1 MKKLIAIVALFG
13 VLSFGATQNL
23 MAQEVEATADA
34 EQVEA
39 VTEEAV
45 VADAVAADYEG
56 EVVEQPL
63 HQALKI
69 KFIEGGAGFMALVVI
84 SLILGLAL
92 ALERIIYL
100 NLSDIDTKKFF
111 AKFDEKMKNGGVE
124 AAKEFCRNTR
134 GPIASIYYQGLLHF
148 DQDYDVVESTI
159 AAYGSVQYKQLENG
173 MSWISLFISLAPSL
187 GFLGTVIGMV
197 QAFDD
202 IQKAGDMSPQIVA
215 GGIKVAL
222 ITTIGGLIVAMILQ
236 VFFNYCLSK
245 IEGITG
251 KMEDA
256 SVRFMDTLADY
267 KK

>member
-13 VLSFGATQNL
+13 VLSFGATQSL
-23 MAQEVEATADA
+23 MAQEVEATADV
-34 EQVEA
+34 EQV
-39 VTEEAV
+39 VEETAAPE
-45 VADAVAADYEG
+45 ADAVAADYEE

-63 HQALKI
+63 HQAIKI

-111 AKFDEKMKNGGVE
+111 AKFDEKMKAGDIEG
-124 AAKEFCRNTR
+124 AKTLCRNTR

-148 DQDYDVVESTI
+148 DQGYDVIEGTI
-159 AAYGSVQYKQLENG
+159 EAYGGVQLKQLENG
-173 MSWISLFISLAPSL
+173 LSWITLFIALAPSL
-187 GFLGTVIGMV
+187 GFLGTVIGMI

-202 IQKAGDMSPQIVA
+202 IQAAGDMSPQIVA

-222 ITTIGGLIVAMILQ
+222 ITTVGGLIVAMILQ
-236 VFFNYCLSK
+236 VFFNYLLSK
-245 IEGITG
+245 VEGITG

-256 SVRFMDTLADY
+256 SVRFMDTVAEY